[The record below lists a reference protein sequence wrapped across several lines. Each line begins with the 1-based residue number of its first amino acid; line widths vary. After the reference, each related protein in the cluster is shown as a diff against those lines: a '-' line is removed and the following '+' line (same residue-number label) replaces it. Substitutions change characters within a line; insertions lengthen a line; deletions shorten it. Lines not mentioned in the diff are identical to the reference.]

1 MLALLGKKKL
11 IKTLKNKK
19 LSPALKYEIKQII
32 RTYKL
37 NRKEIIDSATQAIE
51 FWEELREYENS
62 SRLEKY
68 FLGHAATDSE
78 EEFQTFSKSGIARK
92 SNNDESE
99 PQHVDFVEPDEDPY
113 SYSPVEEVKELSSEE
128 ADEAENSFDDDLVY
142 VGFFTKRKLKG
153 VKDYLVLGE
162 DEYDIKR
169 NRHLFFVCF
178 MMALP
183 VSFIFTLL
191 GALVFDSL
199 GFLFE
204 KIWLVPIIFSGG
216 FLLAYLFYT
225 VLSPQDL
232 VWTYDRVITM
242 SYTLV
247 VTYICVILF
256 GVAVGVFVAKSD
268 TYILRRN
275 SYFKVDNYKT
285 YVEKNPNSAEGRMK
299 LAYAYMSNED
309 SKNALKEI
317 TEALKISP
325 DLEPALDLQ
334 RAIIGLY
341 FVYKEAVIHFAN
353 GMLYWFIEQDPSAL
367 EEFQKAID
375 IYPKFGAAHYYIAC
389 IYYSQQEYEK
399 SWKHALEARS
409 AQYFRVKNLIN
420 ELQKYFE
427 VPQM

>member
-1 MLALLGKKKL
+1 MLSLIGKKKL
-11 IKTLKNKK
+11 IKSLKNKK
-19 LSPALKYEIKQII
+19 LSPSLKYEIKQII

-37 NRKEIIDSATQAIE
+37 SKKEIIDSATQAIE
-51 FWEELREYENS
+51 FWEDLREYENS

-68 FLGHAATDSE
+68 FLGHTQNQPE
-78 EEFQTFSKSGIARK
+78 EEFQTFSKKGVARK
-92 SNNDESE
+92 GDIAGNEPEPESE
-99 PQHVDFVEPDEDPY
+99 PEPDEDPY
-113 SYSPVEEVKELSSEE
+113 ANVPVEEFTQSLE
-128 ADEAENSFDDDLVY
+128 DDDAEFSFDDDLIY
-142 VGFFTKRKLKG
+142 VGYFNKRKLKG

-183 VSFIFTLL
+183 VSFIFSLL

-204 KIWLVPIIFSGG
+204 KIWLVPFIVAGG

-232 VWTYDRVITM
+232 IWTYDRVITM

-247 VTYICVILF
+247 VTYVGVILF
-256 GVAVGVFVAKSD
+256 AVAVSVFVAKSD
-268 TYILRRN
+268 TYVLRRN
-275 SYFKVDNYKT
+275 SYFKVDNYKSF
-285 YVEKNPNSAEGRMK
+285 VEKNPANAESRMK

-317 TEALKISP
+317 NEALKLAP

-341 FVYKEAVIHFAN
+341 FVYKEAVIHFSN
-353 GMLYWFIEQDPSAL
+353 GMLYWFIEQDASAL
-367 EEFQKAID
+367 DEFKKAVD
-375 IYPKFGAAHYYIAC
+375 LYPKFGAAHYYIAC
-389 IYYSQQEYEK
+389 IYYSQRDYEK
-399 SWKHALEARS
+399 SWKHALEARN
-409 AQYFRVKNLIN
+409 AQYFRVKNLIS

-427 VPQM
+427 FPQI